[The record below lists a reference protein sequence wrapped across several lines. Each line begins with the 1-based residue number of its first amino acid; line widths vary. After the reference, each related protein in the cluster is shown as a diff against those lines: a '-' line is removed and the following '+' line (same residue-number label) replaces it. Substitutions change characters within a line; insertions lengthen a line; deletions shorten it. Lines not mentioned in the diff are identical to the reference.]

1 MSIRLRLT
9 IYWTLILAAILLVA
23 CIAAYQLFVAQGWGR
38 VDAALLEEADTS
50 ARQIAE
56 GPSSRASEV
65 VKELSDER
73 DLGAHRHVRLVT
85 EDGAIADFGDSRAE
99 PSAPDASFQSRGIF
113 PSSDGSFRFAVMPL
127 RFNAHDAYLEDGVDV
142 TPIRDATRQFLTSLL
157 ILVPIVFVLSVAG
170 GYWLVGRA
178 LQPITELSEG
188 LAAIQPK
195 RLEARLPPPPIH
207 DEVARLTE
215 AINALLSRLERASI
229 AERRFASDAA
239 HELRTPLATLRT
251 GLEVAIARPR
261 SSEENLAALE
271 TALSEVIAM
280 CKMADDLL
288 MLARLDRET
297 ALNSTVVD
305 LSEIA
310 AEIAANIEPVAHE
323 RQLQFKVDLARVA
336 LVRGNPPD
344 LRRVVINLLDNAFK
358 FAPGGG
364 EVGLSVTCNGNSV
377 TMRVIDNGPGIPA
390 ADLPLVFERFYRSK
404 SARAEGSGL
413 GLSLCKEVVR
423 HHNGQI
429 TIANLPR
436 GGCEATVTLPAGT
449 ES

>member
-9 IYWTLILAAILLVA
+9 AYWALILAAILLVA
-23 CIAAYQLFVAQGWGR
+23 CIAAYQLFVGQSWGR
-38 VDAALLEEADTS
+38 VDAALMEEADTS

-56 GPSSRASEV
+56 GRASRASEV
-65 VKELSDER
+65 IKELSDER
-73 DLGAHRHVRLVT
+73 DLGAHRRVRLVT
-85 EDGAIADFGDSRAE
+85 ADGAVADFGDSRAE
-99 PSAPDASFQSRGIF
+99 PVPLDPSFQSQGIF
-113 PSSDGSFRFAVMPL
+113 SSSDGSFRFAVMPL
-127 RFNAHDAYLEDGVDV
+127 TFNGRSAYLEDGVDV
-142 TPIRDATRQFLTSLL
+142 EPIRESVRQFFTSLL
-157 ILVPIVFVLSVAG
+157 RLVPIVFVLSVAG

-178 LQPITELSEG
+178 LDPITQLSEG
-188 LAAIQPK
+188 LAAIQPR
-195 RLEARLPPPPIH
+195 RLDARLAPPPIH

-215 AINALLSRLERASI
+215 AINALLARLESASI

-251 GLEVAIARPR
+251 GLEVATSRSR
-261 SSEENLAALE
+261 SSEENRAALE

-297 ALNSTVVD
+297 TLNSTVFD

-310 AEIAANIEPVAHE
+310 GEIASNIEPVAHE
-323 RQLQFKVDLARVA
+323 RQLQFNVNLARGA
-336 LVRGNPPD
+336 LVRGSPSD

-358 FAPGGG
+358 FVPHGGKVDLSLTRNG
-364 EVGLSVTCNGNSV
+364 GSVTL
-377 TMRVIDNGPGIPA
+377 RVSDNGPGIQTA
-390 ADLPLVFERFYRSK
+390 ELPLVFERFYRSK

-429 TIANLPR
+429 TLANLPR
-436 GGCEATVTLPAGT
+436 GGCEAVVTLPAAT
-449 ES
+449 E

>member
-9 IYWTLILAAILLVA
+9 IYWALILAAILLVA
-23 CIAAYQLFVAQGWGR
+23 CVAAYQLFVGQSWGR

-56 GPSSRASEV
+56 GRITRAAEV

-85 EDGAIADFGDSRAE
+85 GNGVVADFGDSRTDPPE
-99 PSAPDASFQSRGIF
+99 LDAGFQSQGIF
-113 PSSDGSFRFAVMPL
+113 TSSDGTFHFAVMPL
-127 RFNAHDAYLEDGVDV
+127 TFNGHAAYLEDGVDV
-142 TPIRDATRQFLTSLL
+142 TPIRNSTRQFLTSLL
-157 ILVPIVFVLSVAG
+157 ILVPIVLVLSVAG

-178 LQPITELSEG
+178 LEPITQLSEG

-195 RLEARLPPPPIH
+195 HLDARLQPPPIH

-215 AINALLSRLERASI
+215 AINALLARLESASI

-251 GLEVAIARPR
+251 GLEVAISRPR
-261 SSEENLAALE
+261 SAAENRAALE
-271 TALSEVIAM
+271 TSLSEVIAM

-297 ALNSTVVD
+297 TLNSTVFD

-310 AEIAANIEPVAHE
+310 GEVAANIEPVAHE
-323 RQLQFKVDLARVA
+323 RQLQFRVDLARGA

-364 EVGLSVTCNGNSV
+364 KVDLSVARNGSSV
-377 TMRVIDNGPGIPA
+377 TMRVTDNGPGIPA

-429 TIANLPR
+429 TVVNLPR
-436 GGCEATVTLPAGT
+436 GGCEAVVTLPAAT
-449 ES
+449 Q

>member
-9 IYWTLILAAILLVA
+9 VYWALILGAILLVA
-23 CIAAYQLFVAQGWGR
+23 CIAAYQLFVGQSWGR

-56 GPSSRASEV
+56 GRTSRAFEV

-73 DLGAHRHVRLVT
+73 DLGAHRRVRLVT
-85 EDGAIADFGDSRAE
+85 ADGAVADFGDSRAE
-99 PSAPDASFQSRGIF
+99 PQPLDPRFQSSGIF
-113 PSSDGSFRFAVMPL
+113 SSSDGSFRFAVMPL
-127 RFNAHDAYLEDGVDV
+127 TFDGHSAYLEDGVDV
-142 TPIRDATRQFLTSLL
+142 TPIRNSTRQFLASLL
-157 ILVPIVFVLSVAG
+157 IFVPIVFVLSVAG

-178 LQPITELSEG
+178 LEPITQLSEG

-195 RLEARLPPPPIH
+195 RLEARLQPPRIH
-207 DEVARLTE
+207 DEVAHLTE
-215 AINALLSRLERASI
+215 AINLLLARLERASI

-251 GLEVAIARPR
+251 GLEVATSRPR
-261 SSEENLAALE
+261 SADENRAALE
-271 TALSEVIAM
+271 TALNEVIAM

-297 ALNSTVVD
+297 TLNSTVFD

-310 AEIAANIEPVAHE
+310 SEVAANIEPVAHE
-323 RQLQFKVDLARVA
+323 RQLQFNIDLARGA
-336 LVRGNPPD
+336 LVRGNPSD

-358 FAPGGG
+358 FAPRGSK
-364 EVGLSVTCNGNSV
+364 VDLRVARNGNSV
-377 TMRVIDNGPGIPA
+377 TIRVTDNGPGIPA

-404 SARAEGSGL
+404 TARAEGSGL

-436 GGCEATVTLPAGT
+436 GGCEALVTLPNAT
-449 ES
+449 

>member
-9 IYWTLILAAILLVA
+9 IYWALILAAILLVA
-23 CIAAYQLFVAQGWGR
+23 CIAAYQLFAGQSWGR

-50 ARQIAE
+50 ARQISE
-56 GPSSRASEV
+56 GRTSRASEV
-65 VKELSDER
+65 VKELSEER
-73 DLGAHRHVRLVT
+73 DLGAHRHVRLVN
-85 EDGAIADFGDSRAE
+85 DNGVVADFGDSHAE
-99 PSAPDASFQSRGIF
+99 PWGLDTGFQSQGMF
-113 PSSDGSFRFAVMPL
+113 SSPDGSFRFAVMPL
-127 RFNAHDAYLEDGVDV
+127 TLDSRSAYLEDGVDV
-142 TPIRDATRQFLTSLL
+142 TPIRDSIRQFLIAIS
-157 ILVPIVFVLSVAG
+157 IVAPIVLVLSVAG
-170 GYWLVGRA
+170 GYWLVGLA
-178 LQPITELSEG
+178 LEPITQLSEG

-195 RLEARLPPPPIH
+195 RLDARLEPPPIH

-215 AINALLSRLERASI
+215 AINALLSRLESASI

-251 GLEVAIARPR
+251 GLEVTLARPR
-261 SSEENLAALE
+261 GPEENRAALE

-297 ALNSTVVD
+297 ALNSTVID

-310 AEIAANIEPVAHE
+310 GEVAANIEPVAHE
-323 RQLQFKVDLARVA
+323 RQLRFNIDLARGA
-336 LVRGNPPD
+336 LVHGNPPD

-364 EVGLSVTCNGNSV
+364 KIGLSVAHNGNSV

-423 HHNGQI
+423 HHHGDI
-429 TIANLPR
+429 TLANLPS
-436 GGCEATVTLPAGT
+436 GGCEAIVTLPAAT
-449 ES
+449 E

>member
-9 IYWTLILAAILLVA
+9 IYWALILAAILLVA
-23 CIAAYQLFVAQGWGR
+23 CIAGYQLFANQRWGT

-56 GPSSRASEV
+56 GRTSEASEV
-65 VKELSDER
+65 VKELSNER
-73 DLGAHRHVRLVT
+73 DLGAHRQVRLVT
-85 EDGAIADFGDSRAE
+85 AEGVVADFGNSHAKPRQLDGN
-99 PSAPDASFQSRGIF
+99 FQSQGIF
-113 PSSDGSFRFAVMPL
+113 TSSDGSFHFAVMPL
-127 RFNAHDAYLEDGVDV
+127 TFNGQNAYLEDGVEV
-142 TPIRDATRQFLTSLL
+142 TPIRASIRQFLITIL
-157 ILVPIVFVLSVAG
+157 IVVPIVLVLSVAG

-178 LQPITELSEG
+178 LEPITLLSEG

-195 RLEARLPPPPIH
+195 RLDARLPPPPIH

-215 AINALLSRLERASI
+215 AINALLSRLESASI

-251 GLEVAIARPR
+251 GLEVALARPR
-261 SSEENLAALE
+261 SSEENLVALQ

-297 ALNSTVVD
+297 TLNSIVLD

-310 AEIAANIEPVAHE
+310 GEVAANIEPVAHE
-323 RQLQFKVDLARVA
+323 RRLQFMVDLAHGA

-364 EVGLSVTCNGNSV
+364 EVGLSVTRNGNSV
-377 TMRVIDNGPGIPA
+377 MMRVIDNGPGIPA
-390 ADLPLVFERFYRSK
+390 ADLPLIFERFYRSK

-429 TIANLPR
+429 AVANLSH
-436 GGCEATVTLPAGT
+436 GGCEAVVTLPAAT
-449 ES
+449 Q